1 MADICDDA
9 DIVIQEALNRSL
21 SQIPRYSGI
30 SSTECVECW
39 ELIPEGRRVAIPGF
53 SFARLVLSVRRW
65 LRRECADYE

>member
-39 ELIPEGRRVAIPGF
+39 ELIPEGRRVAIPGVQLCTPC
-53 SFARLVLSVRRW
+53 AEREALAKKGVRR
-65 LRRECADYE
+65 L